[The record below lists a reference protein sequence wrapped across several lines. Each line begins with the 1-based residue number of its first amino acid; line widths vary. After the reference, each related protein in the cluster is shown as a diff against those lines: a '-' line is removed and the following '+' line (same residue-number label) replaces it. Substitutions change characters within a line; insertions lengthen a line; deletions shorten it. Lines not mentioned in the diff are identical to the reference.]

1 VLAVGFFL
9 VAAVGVWVVLRELE
23 SPDPWAGVVRLLA
36 LGAAIAVVGVDAPAA
51 ALLVV
56 MVVLA
61 RAREPRLADRFAEFA
76 ASARGPVDAYEDST
90 PA

>member
-23 SPDPWAGVVRLLA
+23 SPDPWTGVVRLLA

-61 RAREPRLADRFAEFA
+61 RSREPRLADAFADHAAA
-76 ASARGPVDAYEDST
+76 ASGPVDAYEDT
-90 PA
+90 VH